1 MDAEGSYVDGRPIAA
16 IATPLGESALGVLRV
31 SGRGSVSLL
40 GKAFS
45 RPEALESSGNA
56 RAVHGWIRGGGGE
69 RIDEVVVLVWRSPAG
84 YTGEDG
90 ADVMCHGSPAAVSA
104 VLEAI
109 LAVGFRRALPG
120 EFTLRAFMNG
130 KLDLT
135 RAEAAAEM
143 SAARTERARKSAAA
157 RLSGVLEERVRAA
170 RESVLEA
177 LALAEMRL
185 DYAEGEDDEDGAP
198 RTDGLAAA
206 LAEIDS
212 LRDGYAT
219 GRLAREGAAVVL
231 LGPTNA
237 GKSSLFNLFLKED
250 RAIVSEEHGTT
261 RDYLEAW
268 IELGGFPLRL
278 IDTAGLRDTSDAV
291 EREGIAR
298 ALGAAET
305 ADVVLLLRDAA
316 AETDASTGQG
326 DSAGPD
332 AGSAAG
338 VFLARPDVAAK
349 TIRVWSRADLSAQ
362 ATPTGWLALS
372 SVTSAGFKELESLI
386 LDMLRAGS
394 AKEDGLEIA
403 SARQKRLLDAAS
415 ASLRAYLSGI
425 AAGEP
430 LDALAP
436 ELRDCAD
443 SLGLVLGEG
452 ARADLLD
459 EIFSRF
465 CVGK

>member
-1 MDAEGSYVDGRPIAA
+1 MDAEGSYADGRPIAA
-16 IATPLGESALGVLRV
+16 IATPLGESALGVVRL
-31 SGRGSVSLL
+31 SGRESLALL

-45 RPEALESSGNA
+45 RPEALEASGNA
-56 RAVHGWIRGGGGE
+56 RALHGWIRGKGGE

-104 VLEAI
+104 VLEAF

-143 SAARTERARKSAAA
+143 SAARTERARKSAAV

-198 RTDGLAAA
+198 RTDGLAAS
-206 LAEIDS
+206 LAEIDR

-219 GRLAREGAAVVL
+219 GRLAREGATVSI

-278 IDTAGLRDTSDAV
+278 IDTAGLRETRDPV
-291 EREGIAR
+291 EREGIER
-298 ALGAAET
+298 ALKAAET
-305 ADVVLLLRDAA
+305 ADVVLFLGDAA
-316 AETDASTGQG
+316 AGIEAASSPDGG
-326 DSAGPD
+326 SKAGILL
-332 AGSAAG
+332 S
-338 VFLARPDVAAK
+338 RPDMAAK
-349 TIRVWSRADLSAQ
+349 TLRVWSRADLSSSPPPA
-362 ATPTGWLALS
+362 GWLALS
-372 SVTSAGFKELESLI
+372 SVTGAGFKELETRI
-386 LDMLRAGS
+386 LDELRAGS

-415 ASLRAYLSGI
+415 ASLRAYLGGI